1 MALNRKKEK
10 LNNPKEYAKKQAMSG
25 REKAQALAKARIA
38 AKEKANQPRV
48 RVR

>member
-1 MALNRKKEK
+1 
-10 LNNPKEYAKKQAMSG
+10 MSG

-38 AKEKANQPRV
+38 AKEKANQPRG